1 MIPET
6 TIVLSLVLASIYA
19 GAFYV
24 VKGQA
29 LVELPIFWA
38 ASLIGFAIGEL
49 AAQILRLNFLLIGE
63 LHIVEASIVSIVC
76 LFIARWLKV

>member
-6 TIVLSLVLASIYA
+6 TLVLSLILASIYA
-19 GAFYV
+19 GAFHV
-24 VKGQA
+24 FKGKT

-38 ASLIGFAIGEL
+38 VSLIGFAIGEFG
-49 AAQILRLNFLLIGE
+49 AQILHLDFLLIGE
-63 LHIVEASIVSIVC
+63 LHVVEASMISIAC